1 MAWRGEARLGKAGR
15 GKARQ
20 GNNNF
25 KSGRG
30 IMKEL
35 KIKLVGQ
42 SPLITHNIRLANPL
56 GEYAQAMKS
65 LTGKRNK
72 TDADLKEIA
81 KLEWEGGLYLEDGV
95 VVMPAKCLNSCFF
108 EGAKK
113 KKNGP
118 KWRTGAILPSEHYPM
133 EYNGAKI
140 NISVNGDIPN
150 PDLDKYYSNF
160 NDQRMVRVG
169 TGQILRTR
177 PLFLGWSVPDVGIM
191 YDENILDK
199 RTLLQICEDA
209 GYLVG
214 LCEMRPGSKGGG
226 TYGRFIVE
234 NI

>member
-1 MAWRGEARLGKAGR
+1 
-15 GKARQ
+15 
-20 GNNNF
+20 
-25 KSGRG
+25 
-30 IMKEL
+30 MKEL

-42 SPLITHNIRLANPL
+42 SPLITHNIRLSNPL
-56 GEYAQAMKS
+56 GKYSQAMKA

-72 TDADLKEIA
+72 TDADHKELA
-81 KLEWEGGLYLEDGV
+81 RLDWEGGLYLEDGIV
-95 VVMPAKCLNSCFF
+95 VIPSRNINACFF

-118 KWRTGAILPSEHYPM
+118 KWRTGAILSEEYYPM
-133 EYNGAKI
+133 EYNGTKI
-140 NISVNGDIPN
+140 NVKMNGNIPN
-150 PDLDKYYSNF
+150 PELDKYYKNF

-169 TGQILRTR
+169 VQMVLRTR
-177 PLFLGWSVPDVGIM
+177 PLFLGWSICLSVM
-191 YDENILDK
+191 YDDTILDK

-234 NI
+234 EI

>member
-1 MAWRGEARLGKAGR
+1 MEQL
-15 GKARQ
+15 
-20 GNNNF
+20 NV
-25 KSGRG
+25 
-30 IMKEL
+30 
-35 KIKLVGQ
+35 KLIGQ

-56 GEYAQAMKS
+56 GEYSQALKS

-81 KLEWEGGLYLEDGV
+81 RVEWEGGLYLEGGV
-95 VVMPAKCLNSCFF
+95 IVMPARNVNACFF

-118 KWRTGAILPSEHYPM
+118 RWRTGAILPEEHYPM
-133 EYNGAKI
+133 EYKGSNINVKMNG
-140 NISVNGDIPN
+140 NIPN
-150 PDLDKYYSNF
+150 QELDKYYDKLF
-160 NDQRMVRVG
+160 DQRMVRVG

-177 PLFLGWSVPDVGIM
+177 PLFFDWSISIGIM

-214 LCEMRPGSKGGG
+214 FCEMRPGSKGSGS
-226 TYGRFIVE
+226 YGRFIVE
-234 NI
+234 EI

>member
-1 MAWRGEARLGKAGR
+1 
-15 GKARQ
+15 
-20 GNNNF
+20 
-25 KSGRG
+25 
-30 IMKEL
+30 MKEL

-42 SPLITHNIRLANPL
+42 SPLLTHNIRLANPL
-56 GEYAQAMKS
+56 GEYSQAMKA

-81 KLEWEGGLYLEDGV
+81 RLEWEGGLYLEDGNIV
-95 VVMPAKCLNSCFF
+95 IPSRNINACFF

-118 KWRTGAILPSEHYPM
+118 KWRTGAVLSEEYYPM
-133 EYNGAKI
+133 EYNGTKI
-140 NISVNGDIPN
+140 NVKMNGDLPN
-150 PDLDKYYSNF
+150 PELDKYYKNF

-177 PLFLGWSVPDVGIM
+177 PLFLGWSVRVSVM
-191 YDENILDK
+191 YDDTILDK

-234 NI
+234 EI

>member
-1 MAWRGEARLGKAGR
+1 
-15 GKARQ
+15 
-20 GNNNF
+20 
-25 KSGRG
+25 
-30 IMKEL
+30 
-35 KIKLVGQ
+35 
-42 SPLITHNIRLANPL
+42 
-56 GEYAQAMKS
+56 MKS

-81 KLEWEGGLYLEDGV
+81 RLEWEGGLYIEDGG

-118 KWRTGAILPSEHYPM
+118 KWRTGAILPGEYYPM
-133 EYNGAKI
+133 DYKGTKVKVEMNGR
-140 NISVNGDIPN
+140 VPN
-150 PDLDKYYSNF
+150 SDLDKYYSNF

-177 PLFLGWSVPDVGIM
+177 PLFLDWSVPGVHIM

-199 RTLLQICEDA
+199 RTLLQICVDA

-226 TYGRFIVE
+226 SYGRFEVE
-234 NI
+234 EV